1 MREIRETDASSEPVA
16 RARGAEVGVL
26 RRLLLESPL
35 VRVIKPGLMLVFLA
49 LGACTMPQPTAET
62 LPMVPTAEVDSSLY
76 QPWIAE
82 DYRFQIGD
90 VVSVRSYYD
99 PALNQELQVRPDGFI
114 SLLLLN
120 EVKVLGRTPDALRQE
135 LESRYAALLPNADI
149 NISVKEVRNREVF
162 VGGEVSQP
170 SLQPIRGELTLTQ
183 GVFSAGGFLPS
194 ADYSRVVLLRKD
206 DLGLYSGHLV
216 DVRKMLAEGEPD
228 IYLRNQD
235 IVFVPMTHVA
245 IANQLVEEYLSRM
258 VPRWVSTT
266 FGYQFLNTIGGGTDV
281 QITP

>member
-1 MREIRETDASSEPVA
+1 LKPCL
-16 RARGAEVGVL
+16 VL
-26 RRLLLESPL
+26 AA
-35 VRVIKPGLMLVFLA
+35 LA

-62 LPMVPTAEVDSSLY
+62 LPIVPTVEADQSLY
-76 QPWIAE
+76 QPWIEE
-82 DYRFQIGD
+82 DYKFQIGD
-90 VVSVRSYYD
+90 IISVRSYYD
-99 PALNQELQVRPDGFI
+99 QALNQEIQVRPDGFI

-120 EVKVLGRTPDALRQE
+120 EVKVLGRTPDGLRQE
-135 LESRYAALLPNADI
+135 LESRYATLLPNADI
-149 NISVKEVRNREVF
+149 NISVKEIRNREVF

-216 DVRKMLAEGEPD
+216 DVRKMLADGEPD

-235 IVFVPMTHVA
+235 IVYVPMTHVA
-245 IANQLVEEYLSRM
+245 IANQMVEEYLSRM

-266 FGYQFLNTIGGGTDV
+266 FGYQFLNTIGDGNSV